1 MNCCD
6 HNECCGHSN
15 DRIGAEIGMLH
26 NLLRRQMAC
35 MTEKTAN
42 AANVTGMQAMIV
54 HHLIIHEKQG
64 DIFQKDLENAFQMR
78 RSTATGILQ
87 LMEQHGII
95 HREPVEHDG
104 RLKRLVLTEQAR
116 AMDEYITER
125 MKQMEQLLRQGIT
138 VLASEDTRVAAAYG
152 VIVDIVRLEATTGGI
167 IALEARWTLID
178 PGANRIL
185 GRGSFAGS
193 EKISMPEIGSREMFS
208 AVVAGESRLLERFGA
223 DLGRRIAA
231 LAERRG

>member
-95 HREPVEHDG
+95 RREPVEHDG

-138 VLASEDTRVAAAYG
+138 EDELKG
-152 VIVDIVRLEATTGGI
+152 
-167 IALEARWTLID
+167 W
-178 PGANRIL
+178 
-185 GRGSFAGS
+185 FAVC
-193 EKISMPEIGSREMFS
+193 EKIRSNLEQYQGNLCREGQKNGKT
-208 AVVAGESRLLERFGA
+208 ATEKRA
-223 DLGRRIAA
+223 
-231 LAERRG
+231 

>member
-6 HNECCGHSN
+6 HNECCDHSN

-64 DIFQKDLENAFQMR
+64 D
-78 RSTATGILQ
+78 
-87 LMEQHGII
+87 
-95 HREPVEHDG
+95 
-104 RLKRLVLTEQAR
+104 LVLTEQAR

-125 MKQMEQLLRQGIT
+125 MQQMEQLLRQGIT
-138 VLASEDTRVAAAYG
+138 EDELKG
-152 VIVDIVRLEATTGGI
+152 
-167 IALEARWTLID
+167 W
-178 PGANRIL
+178 
-185 GRGSFAGS
+185 FAVC
-193 EKISMPEIGSREMFS
+193 EKIRSNLEQYQCNMCRE
-208 AVVAGESRLLERFGA
+208 GQK
-223 DLGRRIAA
+223 
-231 LAERRG
+231 

>member
-1 MNCCD
+1 MDCCD
-6 HNECCGHSN
+6 HNACCGHSN

-95 HREPVEHDG
+95 RREPVEHDG

-125 MKQMEQLLRQGIT
+125 MQQMEQLLRQGIT
-138 VLASEDTRVAAAYG
+138 EDELKGWFAVCAKNPLQSGAVPMQY
-152 VIVDIVRLEATTGGI
+152 VQGG
-167 IALEARWTLID
+167 T
-178 PGANRIL
+178 
-185 GRGSFAGS
+185 
-193 EKISMPEIGSREMFS
+193 EIMIK
-208 AVVAGESRLLERFGA
+208 RLLKSVREFQKGRTAHA
-223 DLGRRIAA
+223 DFSLCSRS
-231 LAERRG
+231 

>member
-54 HHLIIHEKQG
+54 HHLIMHEKQG

-87 LMEQHGII
+87 LMEQHGILR
-95 HREPVEHDG
+95 REPVAHDG
-104 RLKRLVLTEQAR
+104 RLKRAGADRAVRAR
-116 AMDEYITER
+116 WTNTLLSAWQ
-125 MKQMEQLLRQGIT
+125 QMEQLLRQGIT
-138 VLASEDTRVAAAYG
+138 EDELKG
-152 VIVDIVRLEATTGGI
+152 
-167 IALEARWTLID
+167 W
-178 PGANRIL
+178 
-185 GRGSFAGS
+185 FAVC
-193 EKISMPEIGSREMFS
+193 EKIRSNLEQYQCNMCRE
-208 AVVAGESRLLERFGA
+208 GQK
-223 DLGRRIAA
+223 
-231 LAERRG
+231 

>member
-6 HNECCGHSN
+6 HNECCGHSD

-95 HREPVEHDG
+95 R
-104 RLKRLVLTEQAR
+104 RLVLTEQAR

-125 MKQMEQLLRQGIT
+125 MQQMEQLLRQGIT
-138 VLASEDTRVAAAYG
+138 EDELKG
-152 VIVDIVRLEATTGGI
+152 
-167 IALEARWTLID
+167 W
-178 PGANRIL
+178 
-185 GRGSFAGS
+185 FAVC
-193 EKISMPEIGSREMFS
+193 EKIRSNLEQYQCNMCRE
-208 AVVAGESRLLERFGA
+208 GQK
-223 DLGRRIAA
+223 
-231 LAERRG
+231 

>member
-6 HNECCGHSN
+6 HNECCGHSD

-87 LMEQHGII
+87 LM
-95 HREPVEHDG
+95 
-104 RLKRLVLTEQAR
+104 A
-116 AMDEYITER
+116 
-125 MKQMEQLLRQGIT
+125 
-138 VLASEDTRVAAAYG
+138 TRSRPMRSSISTSSG
-152 VIVDIVRLEATTGGI
+152 TTY
-167 IALEARWTLID
+167 T
-178 PGANRIL
+178 
-185 GRGSFAGS
+185 
-193 EKISMPEIGSREMFS
+193 
-208 AVVAGESRLLERFGA
+208 
-223 DLGRRIAA
+223 RRCT
-231 LAERRG
+231 